1 MTLFSGIRSL
11 FLISEG
17 PEQHL
22 DLYSYILPFV
32 GLIMAASVKR
42 AFSISAKVPYI
53 MIKITIIVMYL
64 VVYVL
69 SI

>member
-1 MTLFSGIRSL
+1 MINSDR
-11 FLISEG
+11 
-17 PEQHL
+17 EQHL

-42 AFSISAKVPYI
+42 AFALSARTPYI
-53 MIKITIIVMYL
+53 LFKVALILLYL

-69 SI
+69 AI